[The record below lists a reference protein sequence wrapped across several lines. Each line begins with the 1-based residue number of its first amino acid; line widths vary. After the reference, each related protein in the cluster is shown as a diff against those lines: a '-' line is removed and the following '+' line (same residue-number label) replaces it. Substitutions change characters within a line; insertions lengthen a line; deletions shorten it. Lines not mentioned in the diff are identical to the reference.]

1 MPLLVAAGALFRDAG
16 GRVLLVKPHY
26 KPDWEIPGGMVERDE
41 TPSEACAREVKEEL
55 GLTITVG
62 PALVVD
68 WAPHPA
74 QGDKL
79 LFVFDADPLTD
90 ADLANI
96 HFADGE
102 ITAWEYVSL
111 AALDDYVVPRLAR
124 RLRAA
129 SPGETRYL
137 EHGARLLHG

>member
-26 KPDWEIPGGMVERDE
+26 KAGWEIPGGMVEPGE
-41 TPSEACAREVKEEL
+41 TPSEACAREVTEEL

-68 WAPHPA
+68 WAPHPT

-79 LFVFDADPLTD
+79 LFVFDTPPLTD
-90 ADLANI
+90 EEEAKI

-102 ITAWEYVSL
+102 ITAWEYVSP

-129 SPGETRYL
+129 VPGETRYL
-137 EHGARLLHG
+137 EHGA

>member
-26 KPDWEIPGGMVERDE
+26 KPDWDIPGGVVEPGE

-68 WAPHPA
+68 WAPHPT

-79 LFVFDADPLTD
+79 LFVFDADPLTE
-90 ADLANI
+90 AQQAAI

-102 ITAWEYVSL
+102 ITAWEYVSP
-111 AALDDYVVPRLAR
+111 AALDDYGVPRLAR

-129 SPGETRYL
+129 VPGETRYL
-137 EHGARLLHG
+137 EHGVPR

>member
-26 KPDWEIPGGMVERDE
+26 KPGWEIPGGRVEPGE
-41 TPSEACAREVKEEL
+41 TPAEACAREVAEEL

-68 WAPHPA
+68 WAPHPVD
-74 QGDKL
+74 GDKL

-90 ADLANI
+90 AQHEAI

-102 ITAWEYVSL
+102 ITKWEYVAL
-111 AALDDYVVPRLAR
+111 ADLADYVVPRLAR

-129 SPGETRYL
+129 TPGEIRYL
-137 EHGARLLHG
+137 EHGLQRR